1 MRVVRARQDEA
12 FWGGGWRGAEVRR
25 SECSGA
31 ARRLL
36 PRMVLALLELVAE
49 ARFPKQQS
57 LRNKHK
63 HLNKMGGIGEG
74 LSFLLGWKGL
84 KNPRLK
90 KK

>member
-1 MRVVRARQDEA
+1 M
-12 FWGGGWRGAEVRR
+12 GGGELKCGAV
-25 SECSGA
+25 SGE

-63 HLNKMGGIGEG
+63 HFKKWVG
-74 LSFLLGWKGL
+74 LGRVFFLGWKG
-84 KNPRLK
+84 
-90 KK
+90 